1 MEIKGIPCVM
11 ESWDDEGMK
20 SIAKRGFLFEGV
32 PECRQVFT
40 PPDTA
45 ISDLSE
51 YIPELIE
58 ALTKP
63 LTDEEKWS
71 GMYTPPQPPR
81 ICMTGTYDE
90 VQSFFEGDLTL
101 FPANIA
107 GYAWMTDG
115 LPIVPPTED
124 RVARMLTGTSH
135 SPDEIIMVSSRGEP
149 PHDKMSPAEL
159 IATVEKVAVN
169 AVMAGCK
176 PEYMPVVLA
185 ITEMGGCTGCV

>member
-1 MEIKGIPCVM
+1 MEKKGIPCVM

-20 SIAKRGFLFEGV
+20 SIAERAFKFEGV

-45 ISDLSE
+45 LSDLGE
-51 YIPELIE
+51 YTPDLID
-58 ALTKP
+58 ALTIP

-90 VQSFFEGDLTL
+90 VEAFFEGDLTR

-107 GYAWMTDG
+107 AYAWMTDG
-115 LPIVPPTED
+115 LPIVPPTEEA
-124 RVARMLTGTSH
+124 VARMLEGTSH
-135 SPDEIIMVSSRGEP
+135 SPDEVVNP
-149 PHDKMSPAEL
+149 KMRPAEL
-159 IATVEKVAVN
+159 IATVEKVAIN

-176 PEYMPVVLA
+176 PEYLPVALA
-185 ITEMGGCTGCV
+185 IAEMGGCTGCV